1 MRHLVAIEDPAV
13 LQSLPCGT
21 YAIRGAVRASIVI
34 PGAQSN
40 DENYTIQSVLSADAR
55 LDAVNLADI
64 DDGSGKQRW

>member
-13 LQSLPCGT
+13 LQSLPSGT

-34 PGAQSN
+34 PGAQHN
-40 DENYTIQSVLSADAR
+40 DGSYTIQSVLSADASQ
-55 LDAVNLADI
+55 DAVDLADL